1 MEKKQVTVR
10 LPKTSFPMKA
20 KLPEKAPEILAYW
33 DKMDLN
39 TKLSENPDNKPSFI
53 LHDGPPYA
61 NGDAHMGHAFNRSLK
76 DMIMKYQRL
85 AGKFVPFIPGWDCH
99 GLPIEW
105 KVEER
110 YRKKGKS
117 KDDVPVAEFRQECRD
132 YADHWVNVQRESMKK
147 LGIFGAWDNPYL
159 TMNHESESLIVGEL
173 HKFLMNGGLYRGAKP
188 VQWSVVEK
196 TALAEAEVEYY
207 DKVSPTIYVGF
218 PIVKPSV
225 DGLSDTKVV
234 IWTTTP
240 WTIPAN
246 RAIAYYTDTTYAQ
259 IQVTEVDTDKENVF
273 VSPDDRYLVAEE
285 LLGKFT
291 EDCGIVNYNILEKI
305 PGHDLEGTLCHHP
318 LYGKGYDF
326 DVPMLHGDHVTTEQ
340 GTGFV
345 HTAPS
350 HGLEDFILG
359 KEHNLEIP
367 ELVAEDGVYHKH
379 VPLFAGQH
387 IYKANDAVI
396 DALIESSCLLVRSE
410 LKHSYPHSWR
420 SKAPLIYR
428 CTSQWFISMTENDLR
443 NKAMAEIEKTNW
455 LPKQSKNRIKS
466 MVEGRPD
473 WCISR
478 QRPWGVPIA
487 IFVNKETGQPLKDAE
502 INQRIQDIF
511 KEEGSDA
518 WFKRPAQ
525 DFMGNKYE
533 ASDYEQIRDVVDVW
547 FESGVTQEFVLNHT
561 PSLRYPADLY
571 LEGSDQHRGWF
582 QSSLLTACANKG
594 SAPFKTV
601 LTHGFLVDQNGR
613 KMSKSLGNAIT
624 LDEIVKE
631 YGADILRLWVVGSDY
646 SDDLKLGRD
655 LLKRYQDIYRRLR
668 NTLRYLL
675 GNLESAEN
683 VKDVSYDALPE
694 LEKWVLHRV
703 SCLDEVIRKKADEYD
718 LHEIFIEVYNFCA
731 IDLSSFYFD
740 VRKDVLYCDGD
751 NNTDYQACITVLRK
765 LFDTLTIWLSPIIA
779 FTAEEAWTCRKG
791 EGSSVHLQEMPAI
804 PAEWKQA
811 DLGNKWDIVRQA
823 RRVITGAL
831 ELARAEG
838 TIGSSL
844 QACPEVYIQD
854 SKIKG
859 ILESVD
865 LSELC
870 ITSGMILKEGSPEND
885 LYTNEALD
893 GISVD
898 IHLAKGNK
906 CDRCWKILEEVNEGS
921 ETYCNRCHEVLS

>member
-1 MEKKQVTVR
+1 MEKKEITVR
-10 LPKTSFPMKA
+10 LPKTPFQMKA
-20 KLPEKAPEILAYW
+20 KLPQKAPELLAYW
-33 DKMDLN
+33 EKMDLN
-39 TKLSENPDNKPSFI
+39 TKLSENPDNKPDFI

-85 AGKFVPFIPGWDCH
+85 AGKFVPFVPGWDCH

-110 YRKKGKS
+110 YRKKGQS

-132 YADHWVNVQRESMKK
+132 YADHWVNIQRESMKK
-147 LGIFGAWDNPYL
+147 LGIFGAWDTPYL
-159 TMNHESESLIVGEL
+159 TMNPESEARIVGEL

-207 DKVSPTIYVGF
+207 DKVSPTIYVMF
-218 PIVKPSV
+218 PIVRPSIEA
-225 DGLSDTKVV
+225 LKDTKVV

-246 RAIAYYTDTTYAQ
+246 RAIAYADDVMYVQ

-273 VSPDDRYLVAEE
+273 ASPDDRLLIAEDLV
-285 LLGKFT
+285 GKVT
-291 EDCGIVNYNILEKI
+291 EDCGIIDYNILEKI
-305 PGHDLEGTLCHHP
+305 PGNGLEGSICHHP
-318 LYGKGYDF
+318 LNGEGYDF
-326 DVPMLHGDHVTTEQ
+326 DVPMFHGDHVTVEQ

-350 HGLEDFILG
+350 HGLEDFELG
-359 KEHNLEIP
+359 KKHNLEVP
-367 ELVAEDGVYHKH
+367 ELVGEDGVYHKH
-379 VPLFAGQH
+379 VPLFAGLH
-387 IYKANDAVI
+387 IYKANDTVI
-396 DALIESSCLLVRSE
+396 DALIKANGLLYKSE

-428 CTSQWFISMTENDLR
+428 CTSQWFISMEENNLR

-455 LPKQSKNRIKS
+455 IPKQSKNRIKS

-478 QRPWGVPIA
+478 QRPWGIPIA
-487 IFVNKETGQPLKDAE
+487 IFTSKETGQPLKDAE
-502 INQRIQDIF
+502 INQRIQEIF
-511 KEEGSDA
+511 MKEGSDA

-525 DFMGNKYE
+525 DFLGNKYAVE
-533 ASDYEQIRDVVDVW
+533 DYDQVRDVVDVW

-582 QSSLLTACANKG
+582 NSSLLTACANKG

-601 LTHGFLVDQNGR
+601 LTHGFLVDENGR

-624 LDEIVKE
+624 LDEIVNE
-631 YGADILRLWVVGSDY
+631 YGADILRLWVIGSDF

-668 NTLRYLL
+668 NTLRYIL
-675 GNLESAEN
+675 GNLESSEN
-683 VKDVSYDALPE
+683 VKDVPYDQLPE

-703 SCLDEVIRKKADEYD
+703 SAIDATMRDKIKAYD
-718 LHEIFIEVYNFCA
+718 LHDLFIEIYNFCA
-731 IDLSSFYFD
+731 LDLSSFYFD
-740 VRKDVLYCDGD
+740 IRKDSLYCDDDD
-751 NNTDYQACITVLRK
+751 NITYRSCITVLKK
-765 LFDTLTIWLSPIIA
+765 LFDLLTIWLSPVIS
-779 FTAEEAWTCRKG
+779 FTAEEAWITRKG
-791 EGSSVHLQEMPAI
+791 EGSSVHLQEMPTI
-804 PAEWKQA
+804 PTEWHQS
-811 DLGNKWDIVRQA
+811 DLGEKWDVIRQA
-823 RRVITGAL
+823 RKVITGAL

-838 TIGSSL
+838 NIGSSL
-844 QACPEVYIQD
+844 QASPEIYVTD
-854 SKIKG
+854 EKIKN
-859 ILESVD
+859 ILDSIDV
-865 LSELC
+865 SELC
-870 ITSGMILKEGSPEND
+870 ITSGVSIIDKPGADN
-885 LYTNEALD
+885 LYTHDALAE
-893 GISVD
+893 ISIDVK
-898 IHLAKGNK
+898 LANGNK
-906 CDRCWKILEEVNEGS
+906 CDRCWKILEEVS
-921 ETYCNRCHEVLS
+921 ETFCKRCDKVMNKC